1 MEAKW
6 GLVPDMAGTILMR
19 RLARDDVIREL
30 TYTARVFS
38 ADDALTYGFATRICE
53 EPRQVAMETAREIAS
68 RSPSAIEAAKRLLNR
83 VPDLPEAE
91 ALLLESV
98 EQDAIIGKSNQIE
111 AVMSQKEGREARFQ
125 AARGR

>member
-1 MEAKW
+1 
-6 GLVPDMAGTILMR
+6 
-19 RLARDDVIREL
+19 
-30 TYTARVFS
+30 VFS